1 MSLMT
6 MRKTMRAAAARGSTT
21 PRRAP
26 QRTTLMVA
34 LLAMVGAFGGVGC
47 ATSTPVDGSLPCD
60 PTIDVQRAAGFDAAL
75 EALLPLATWG
85 SEPILVDSARECS
98 EKRLGPL
105 WGAGIRELRSAG
117 AQFDLGD
124 QTGYTLV
131 VYRADGLSLEA
142 LSAAFEVGASA
153 GRKTQ
158 DIRITQPMLRGR
170 PSFRMVLLNGDHR
183 QVVTLFQA
191 PGEREVRGV
200 LASDLSD
207 ATIADAVEHY
217 AAATE

>member
-1 MSLMT
+1 MMSRNCTVLL
-6 MRKTMRAAAARGSTT
+6 AAA
-21 PRRAP
+21 
-26 QRTTLMVA
+26 VA
-34 LLAMVGAFGGVGC
+34 LSALGC
-47 ATSTPVDGSLPCD
+47 STAPPDGSIPCD
-60 PTIDVQRAAGFDAAL
+60 ASIDVQRAAGFDPAL
-75 EALLPLATWG
+75 EALLPLAGWG
-85 SEPILVDSARECS
+85 SAPAVVDSARECS

-117 AQFDLGD
+117 AQFDTGD

-131 VYRADGLSLEA
+131 VYRADGLTLAS
-142 LSAAFEVGASA
+142 LSAAFEAGASV

-158 DIRITQPMLRGR
+158 DIRITQPLLRGR

-191 PGEREVRGV
+191 PGEAEVRGV
-200 LASDLSD
+200 LASNISD
-207 ATIADAVEHY
+207 AAISDAVERY

>member
-1 MSLMT
+1 MMSRNCTVLL
-6 MRKTMRAAAARGSTT
+6 AAAVAVSALGCST
-21 PRRAP
+21 AP
-26 QRTTLMVA
+26 
-34 LLAMVGAFGGVGC
+34 
-47 ATSTPVDGSLPCD
+47 PDGSIPCD
-60 PTIDVQRAAGFDAAL
+60 ASIDVQRAAGFDPAL
-75 EALLPLATWG
+75 EALLPLAGWG
-85 SEPILVDSARECS
+85 SAPAVVDSARECS

-117 AQFDLGD
+117 AQFDTGD

-131 VYRADGLSLEA
+131 VYRAEGLTLAS
-142 LSAAFEVGASA
+142 LSAAFEAGASV

-158 DIRITQPMLRGR
+158 DIRITQPLVRGR

-191 PGEREVRGV
+191 PGEAEVRGV
-200 LASDLSD
+200 LASDISD
-207 ATIADAVEHY
+207 AAISDAVERY

>member
-1 MSLMT
+1 MMSRNCTVLL
-6 MRKTMRAAAARGSTT
+6 AAA
-21 PRRAP
+21 
-26 QRTTLMVA
+26 VA
-34 LLAMVGAFGGVGC
+34 LSALGC
-47 ATSTPVDGSLPCD
+47 STAPPDGSIPCD
-60 PTIDVQRAAGFDAAL
+60 ASIDVQRAAGFDPAL
-75 EALLPLATWG
+75 EALLPLAGWG
-85 SEPILVDSARECS
+85 SAPAVVDSARECS

-117 AQFDLGD
+117 AQFDTGD

-131 VYRADGLSLEA
+131 VYRAEGLTLAS
-142 LSAAFEVGASA
+142 LSAAFEAGASV

-158 DIRITQPMLRGR
+158 DIRITQPLVRGR

-191 PGEREVRGV
+191 PGEAEVRGV
-200 LASDLSD
+200 LASDISD
-207 ATIADAVEHY
+207 AAISDAVERY